1 MVATGNKPPYGVR
14 HLPEKSKGVFA
25 PILLGSKYDF
35 REPCGTGG
43 LRVCLERFITIWVT
57 PGNGSRSCY
66 FAAKLFYNSIFR
78 VSKWFFFFTHSR
90 SPQNLCIRQVVTLST
105 GQAPSIEGDYRAPR
119 EIESEPQY
127 RSRQNF
133 ALRSESAADMNNAT
147 PAANENHLGVRK
159 NRQPFSL
166 DLEAE
171 MATGIEPDSAPD
183 SKRETREVDICTTGN
198 MGGTHAGQYERL

>member
-25 PILLGSKYDF
+25 PILLGSEYDF

-78 VSKWFFFFTHSR
+78 VSKWFFFLH
-90 SPQNLCIRQVVTLST
+90 
-105 GQAPSIEGDYRAPR
+105 
-119 EIESEPQY
+119 
-127 RSRQNF
+127 
-133 ALRSESAADMNNAT
+133 T
-147 PAANENHLGVRK
+147 PAHLKTCAYVRLNK
-159 NRQPFSL
+159 RLRNRI
-166 DLEAE
+166 
-171 MATGIEPDSAPD
+171 IEPIDTAS
-183 SKRETREVDICTTGN
+183 SLV
-198 MGGTHAGQYERL
+198 